1 MSAVQSS
8 TGILAEGAREERERI
23 VTMLTKA
30 YWMEIEGFLR
40 EYKDQ
45 S

>member
-8 TGILAEGAREERERI
+8 TGILAEEAREERERI
-23 VTMLTKA
+23 VEMLTS
-30 YWMEIEGFLR
+30 
-40 EYKDQ
+40 EYQDP

>member
-23 VTMLTKA
+23 VELL
-30 YWMEIEGFLR
+30 YQ
-40 EYKDQ
+40 DH